1 MFYKRYI
8 NQDRFPEVDDVEGL
22 AAGFT
27 KIIEK
32 WQYGTLD
39 LFHFIWPSQDSY
51 VYEFYIYS
59 DPKENKPYKFSLK
72 MEKN

>member
-27 KIIEK
+27 KNNREM
-32 WQYGTLD
+32 TVRNTR
-39 LFHFIWPSQDSY
+39 PSQDSY
-51 VYEFYIYS
+51 VYELYIYS